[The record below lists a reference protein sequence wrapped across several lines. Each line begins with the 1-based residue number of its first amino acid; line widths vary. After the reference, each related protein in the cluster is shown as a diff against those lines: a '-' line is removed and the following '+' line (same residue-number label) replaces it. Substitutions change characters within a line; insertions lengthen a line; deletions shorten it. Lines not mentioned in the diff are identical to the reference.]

1 MKSAVN
7 NWLIPN
13 ALALGFWERTQVQ
26 AFSLEKTSHLMD
38 PSREGDDPI
47 PINKS
52 FFDILNENWWVVA
65 IIAGILLLFVFGL
78 WLVRRYGVKNVGE
91 HSIKRDPYEEAHD
104 ALQKL
109 ESQLKTT
116 EAKPFTFRLSEVLRI
131 YVERRFEFPA
141 MELTGEEFLREVAKN
156 DFFRQNYNELLH
168 EFIVRSDIV
177 KYSRE
182 VIDQEGLRSLLESA
196 RHFVKDTHQ
205 RLEEEKEQNKALSKQ
220 EAA

>member
-1 MKSAVN
+1 MNAAVK
-7 NWLIPN
+7 NWLMPN
-13 ALALGFWERTQVQ
+13 ALALGLWEKTQAQ
-26 AFSLEKTSHLMD
+26 AFSLGKTSHLMD
-38 PSREGDDPI
+38 PSRESDDPV

-65 IIAGILLLFVFGL
+65 TIGGILLLFGFGL
-78 WLVRRYGVKNVGE
+78 WLLRRFGVKNVGE
-91 HSIKRDPYEEAHD
+91 HAIKRDPYEEALD
-104 ALQKL
+104 ALRKL

-116 EAKPFTFRLSEVLRI
+116 KAKPFTFRLSEVLRI
-131 YVERRFEFPA
+131 YVERRFKLPA
-141 MELTGEEFLREVAKN
+141 MELTGEEFLREVAQN
-156 DFFRQNYNELLH
+156 DFFRDHYHELLG

-177 KYSRE
+177 IYSRE

-205 RLEEEKEQNKALSKQ
+205 RLVEENEQNEAQSKQ